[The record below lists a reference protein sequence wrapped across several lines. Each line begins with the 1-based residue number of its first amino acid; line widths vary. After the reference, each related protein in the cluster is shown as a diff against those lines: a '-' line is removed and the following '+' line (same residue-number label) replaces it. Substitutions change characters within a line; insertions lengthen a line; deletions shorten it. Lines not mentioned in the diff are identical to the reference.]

1 MVSARS
7 DLVNNSPS
15 SITMKYVRSNQANST
30 IQVLDVE
37 SDGNCSIPPIDP
49 KPNGQDEAQ
58 NKFSVRPL
66 CWYQCLIMIDY

>member
-1 MVSARS
+1 
-7 DLVNNSPS
+7 
-15 SITMKYVRSNQANST
+15 MKYVRSNQANST

-58 NKFSVRPL
+58 NKFNVRPV
-66 CWYQCLIMIDY
+66 CWHQCLIMMDYY